1 MDTFE
6 AVFFDTREG
15 AWFDLNLKTGEHY
28 DDAYPSLAVPLF
40 TERYHMLNSVMVAD
54 VLETLQR
61 KGLLQFPGGI
71 PASLMKGTNQQWDYP
86 NGWAPIN
93 HMIIEGLRKLNNP
106 TFVTFFSWY
115 KKKIS

>member
-40 TERYHMLNSVMVAD
+40 TECYHMLNSGMMVD

-71 PASLMKGTNQQWDYP
+71 PARLQ
-86 NGWAPIN
+86 
-93 HMIIEGLRKLNNP
+93 
-106 TFVTFFSWY
+106 
-115 KKKIS
+115 